1 MVIKS
6 LIIPFH
12 MLHASF
18 LLYSLFLFD
27 NSKKNLIKT
36 YSSGFDLGFFR
47 FIIRN
52 NL

>member
-18 LLYSLFLFD
+18 LLNRLFLFD
-27 NSKKNLIKT
+27 NSKKAYQNI
-36 YSSGFDLGFFR
+36 SSGFDLVFLR
-47 FIIRN
+47 VMIRN